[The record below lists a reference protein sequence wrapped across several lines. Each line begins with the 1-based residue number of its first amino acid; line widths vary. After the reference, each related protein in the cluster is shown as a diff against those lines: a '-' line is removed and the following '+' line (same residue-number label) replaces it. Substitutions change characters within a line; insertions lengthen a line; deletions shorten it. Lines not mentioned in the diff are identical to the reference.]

1 MFNQEP
7 SEGGK
12 KNFGVLCI
20 FMHESIIVESSLIG
34 KSVEKLIIGDFASS
48 MFVAKAKTKLLTMV
62 ITHNFGMGRIMRCR
76 KT

>member
-1 MFNQEP
+1 
-7 SEGGK
+7 
-12 KNFGVLCI
+12 
-20 FMHESIIVESSLIG
+20 
-34 KSVEKLIIGDFASS
+34 